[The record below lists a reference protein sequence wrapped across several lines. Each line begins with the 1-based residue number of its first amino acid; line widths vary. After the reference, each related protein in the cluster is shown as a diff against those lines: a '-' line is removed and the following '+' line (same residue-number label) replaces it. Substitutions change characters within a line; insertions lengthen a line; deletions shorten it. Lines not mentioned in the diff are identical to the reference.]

1 MIKSFV
7 SICLCLFYGLFI
19 PCIIGAEEPI
29 KRGAELSLE
38 EELRRQLGKID
49 RWSTM
54 QLLRTER
61 DVDKKQKKWARS
73 SSQPEELA
81 ILAEDEDLG
90 VRFYVASNR
99 HITLDMQ
106 LLLAQDRESL
116 VRAGIALSLKFDPRE
131 GEYEKT
137 LKERI
142 ALRLSSDQNPLV
154 RLVLAQNQFLPD
166 STYRALAG
174 DLDPFIRKELAR
186 NIKLPKSALM
196 HLIQDNDEEVVIA
209 ALAHHNLA
217 GEWLE
222 EKSKASS
229 SGVRQAVGQNINTPI
244 TTLEILARDP
254 VSVVREAVAQHPR
267 ATLEILEPLAKDAE
281 VGVQL
286 LVVKHPNAD
295 RALLLQMAEMSD
307 EIVLKTARKRLAPL
321 LKGEIREDVLERWK
335 PK

>member
-1 MIKSFV
+1 MIQA
-7 SICLCLFYGLFI
+7 SISIYLCVFYILLFPFLLE
-19 PCIIGAEEPI
+19 AEEPI
-29 KRGAELSLE
+29 KRGAEFSLE
-38 EELRRQLGKID
+38 EEFRRQLRKID

-99 HITLDMQ
+99 HITLDLQ
-106 LLLAQDRESL
+106 LLLAQDLEPL
-116 VRAGIALSLKFDPRE
+116 VRAGVALSLKFDPRE
-131 GEYEKT
+131 GEYEKK

-142 ALRLSSDQNPLV
+142 ALHLSSDQNPLV

-166 STYRALAG
+166 STYLALAG
-174 DLDPFIRKELAR
+174 DIDPFIREELAK
-186 NIKLPKSALM
+186 NIKVPKSALR
-196 HLIQDNDEEVVIA
+196 HLIQDNDEAVVIT

-222 EKSKASS
+222 EMSKASS
-229 SGVRQAVGQNINTPI
+229 SGVRQAVGKNINTPI
-244 TTLEILARDP
+244 TTLEILARDS
-254 VSVVREAVAQHPR
+254 VSVVREAVAQHPKT
-267 ATLEILEPLAKDAE
+267 TLEILEPLAKDTE

-295 RALLLQMAEMSD
+295 RALLLQMSEVYE

-321 LKGEIREDVLERWK
+321 LKGEIREDVMERWK